1 MSKYIGDVS
10 AYAYAVSKGYTGTE
24 EEFAELM
31 ASYADVGQTAVDAKD
46 AAVAAKTDAQT
57 AATTATNK
65 ASEATTAAQT
75 ATTKA
80 GEAQTSAQTASSK
93 ASEASQSAS
102 QASGYAQTA
111 ETAKTDAQTAKTQAE
126 TARDNAVTAKIAAE
140 TAQGKAEDA
149 QAAAER
155 VAESIPSDY
164 SQLSED
170 VSDLK
175 SGFTNSI
182 TESLY
187 DPTSN
192 RNAVY
197 YRTGGIITASSAWNA
212 TILYELEDGHEYY
225 YSGLNNLGTAP
236 VNCYFD
242 SSRKYLSEFKS
253 ATGMQFLDIPSG
265 AKYVAFSIK
274 NEDVSTFEFNSVV
287 NGNALNEKIDLL
299 AHSSD
304 MSSGVYADGTIG
316 LESGTLSDTHSGVV
330 ELDSTIRLRTGYL
343 PVPLGGI
350 NIEVA
355 SGYMART
362 FVFDKYFSFLSVSV
376 WDDHINVSN
385 TSRLIR
391 IVIKKDDDTSITT
404 DDFTKAFG
412 NAFDG
417 YEKIIDIRTMIQKNQ
432 ADIDNLEKLSLV
444 ASIKDSAWSWWMYPQ
459 VLYKNTYKNSAIF
472 GEITSAGKSGIAEV
486 DLTTKQALKANL
498 FQNNIDD
505 HNGCALLSISGGF
518 ILAALTKHA
527 DEYTVHIYRTRN
539 PEDITS
545 YRAAGEIKVV
555 FPNYVTYAQLFRLP
569 NDKILL
575 ITRVGAN
582 SWYACYSEDVYG
594 ESWDEPFKLIDSD
607 LQYYAL
613 FRPSTTN
620 GILNVAMYSNPNL
633 SSHDTRIR
641 CAKYDAVNKI
651 MYDASNNIL
660 GNSLSPVNYTD
671 VPVVIDIPNYTP
683 KNTVRNRLLDLAI
696 TDAGK
701 YSVLYCRF
709 SDAEDGVYHANIS
722 GNDYSIV
729 EAGGCF
735 YTPSFYYG
743 GAVFN
748 PININDVYLC
758 RYINNRYKLEKY
770 TLVNGVYTF
779 IETLDQSNID
789 GLMYP
794 VCRPIIDATG
804 SVLFYQKGRTNL
816 TSFNHY
822 SYDAK
827 YIELN

>member
-1 MSKYIGDVS
+1 MANIPFKSITFPGLPNKYTVPEISTDLTTSGK
-10 AYAYAVSKGYTGTE
+10 AA
-24 EEFAELM
+24 
-31 ASYADVGQTAVDAKD
+31 DAK
-46 AAVAAKTDAQT
+46 AVGD
-57 AATTATNK
+57 
-65 ASEATTAAQT
+65 EL
-75 ATTKA
+75 
-80 GEAQTSAQTASSK
+80 
-93 ASEASQSAS
+93 
-102 QASGYAQTA
+102 
-111 ETAKTDAQTAKTQAE
+111 
-126 TARDNAVTAKIAAE
+126 
-140 TAQGKAEDA
+140 
-149 QAAAER
+149 
-155 VAESIPSDY
+155 SDIRADF
-164 SQLSED
+164 E
-170 VSDLK
+170 
-175 SGFTNSI
+175 
-182 TESLY
+182 ESLVESLFNIS
-187 DPTSN
+187 DVTQE
-192 RNAVY
+192 RY
-197 YRTGGIITASSAWNA
+197 YRTCGILTASAPWNA
-212 TILYELEDGHEYY
+212 SKLYELHDGYAYY
-225 YSGLNNLGTAP
+225 YDGLNTLGTAP
-236 VNCYFD
+236 VHCYFD
-242 SSRKYLSEFKS
+242 KNKIFLSDLAP
-253 ATGMQFLDIPSG
+253 ATGRQILTIPTG

-274 NEDVSTFEFNSVV
+274 NDDLSTFEFNSVV
-287 NGNALNEKIDLL
+287 NGNALTEKFNLL

-316 LESGTLSDTHSGVV
+316 LEQGTLSESVSGVV

-350 NIEVA
+350 NIEAA

-362 FVFDKYFSFLSVSV
+362 FIFDKYFNFLSVST
-376 WDDHINVSN
+376 WNDYINVQN
-385 TSRLIR
+385 TSRLFR
-391 IVIKKDDDTSITT
+391 IVIKKDDDTSLTT
-404 DDFTKAFG
+404 EDFTTAFG

-417 YEKIIDIRTMIQKNQ
+417 YEKIIDIQAMIQTNQ

-486 DLTTKQALKANL
+486 DLTTKQELKANL

-505 HNGCALLSISGGF
+505 HNGCALLSISGAF
-518 ILAALTKHA
+518 ILVALTKHA

-594 ESWDEPFKLIDSD
+594 ESWNEPFKLIDSD

-651 MYDASNNIL
+651 MYDASDNIL
-660 GNSLSPVNYTD
+660 GDSSSPVNYTN

-683 KNTVRNRLLDLAI
+683 TNPVRNRLLDLAI
-696 TDAGK
+696 TNAGE

-709 SDAEDGVYHANIS
+709 SDAEDGVYHANIN

-779 IETLDQSNID
+779 VETLDQSNID
-789 GLMYP
+789 GLTYP

-804 SVLFYQKGRTNL
+804 SILFYQKGRTNL
-816 TSFNHY
+816 TSFNNY
-822 SYDAK
+822 SYDAE